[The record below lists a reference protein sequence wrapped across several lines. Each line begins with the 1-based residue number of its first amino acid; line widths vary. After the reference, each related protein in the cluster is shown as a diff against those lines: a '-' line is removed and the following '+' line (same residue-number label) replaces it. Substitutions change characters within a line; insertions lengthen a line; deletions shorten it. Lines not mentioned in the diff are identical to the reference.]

1 MLNKQEILRSR
12 DKEGIVSGMA
22 GLKLEQ
28 GAPHY
33 HSPVDVGKDGYRVEL
48 KPAANMVKFKF
59 NTETI
64 LKASNIR

>member
-1 MLNKQEILRSR
+1 MLNKQEILSSR

-33 HSPVDVGKDGYRVEL
+33 HSPVDVDKDGYRVEL

-59 NTETI
+59 NTEAI
-64 LKASNIR
+64 LKVSNIR